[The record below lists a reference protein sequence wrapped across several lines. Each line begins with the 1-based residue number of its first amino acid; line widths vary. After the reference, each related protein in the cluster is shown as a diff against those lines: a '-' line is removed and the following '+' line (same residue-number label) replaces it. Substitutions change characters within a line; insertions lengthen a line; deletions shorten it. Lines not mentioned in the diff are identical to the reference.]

1 MYGFQYRCI
10 VNGAA
15 SNTTS
20 FKFVSYWAGSSND
33 NWDDGGNWD
42 FANKIPT

>member
-15 SNTTS
+15 SSTTS
-20 FKFVSYWAGSSND
+20 LKFVSYWAGSSND
-33 NWDDGGNWD
+33 NWDDGGNWGVQT
-42 FANKIPT
+42 KSPT